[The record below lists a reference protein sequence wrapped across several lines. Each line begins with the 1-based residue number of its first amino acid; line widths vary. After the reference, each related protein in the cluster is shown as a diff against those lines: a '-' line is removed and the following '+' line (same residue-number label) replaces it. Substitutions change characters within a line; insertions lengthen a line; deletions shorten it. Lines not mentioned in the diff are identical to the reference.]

1 MKPLMILI
9 ACVLLLAPVSQTNAA
24 GGAAPGY
31 HRADG

>member
-9 ACVLLLAPVSQTNAA
+9 ACVLLLAPVRPDQRSRA
-24 GGAAPGY
+24 GY